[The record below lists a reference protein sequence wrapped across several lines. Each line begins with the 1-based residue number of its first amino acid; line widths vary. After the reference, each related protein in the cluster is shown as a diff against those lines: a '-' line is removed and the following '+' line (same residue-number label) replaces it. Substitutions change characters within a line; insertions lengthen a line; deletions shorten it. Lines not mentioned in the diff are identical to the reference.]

1 MPRYF
6 FHIVDD
12 DGSVPDHEGLE
23 FPDREAAK
31 RECETS
37 AQQLF
42 LQNLLS
48 HREVDARRI
57 EVTDESGEVVE
68 VCRLKDLLN

>member
-12 DGSVPDHEGLE
+12 DGYVPDNEGLE

-31 RECETS
+31 KECEAS
-37 AQQLF
+37 AEQIF
-42 LQNLLS
+42 LQNVLS
-48 HREVDARRI
+48 HRQVDNRRI
-57 EVTDESGEVVE
+57 EMTDENGEVME